1 MKNIRIIICIILFMF
16 ISVISIYSSTFL
28 LSSNYQYIHIK
39 QIIWY
44 SIGFVIIYLIYSRKK
59 EFFYKYDLVLYI
71 IGNLLLLL
79 VLFLGTE
86 TNGAK
91 AWFSIPGIG
100 SFQPSEFMKIVLI
113 IVLAKQL
120 SNYSSMKKTFKNEFM
135 IIIKCF
141 ILVLI
146 PSILTFLEPDTGN
159 VIIYFVILITMLFVF
174 GIRYRWFIISFIII
188 GSLVSIFL
196 YLYFKQKDTF
206 INIFG
211 TNFFYR
217 MDRIL
222 DWKNKEG
229 MQLENALAAT
239 GSAPLYGYGI
249 GKTPI
254 YFPESQNDFISSII
268 ISNFGYVLS
277 IVFMLITLFFDI
289 SLILIGTH
297 QKEVNKYLIS
307 GIIAVIIFQQIQN
320 IGMNI
325 GLLPITGVTLPFIS
339 YGGSSLISY
348 MILIGLIFNVNKKVH
363 NK

>member
-1 MKNIRIIICIILFMF
+1 MKNIKIIIFIILFG
-16 ISVISIYSSTFL
+16 ILSVISIYSSTFI
-28 LSSNYQYIHIK
+28 LSSNYKYIHIK

-44 SIGFVIIYLIYSRKK
+44 LIGFVIIFIIYKKKK
-59 EFFYKYDLVLYI
+59 EFFYKYDILLYI
-71 IGNLLLLL
+71 MGNLLLLL
-79 VLFLGTE
+79 LLFFGTK

-91 AWFSIPGIG
+91 AWFTVPGIG

-120 SNYSSMKKTFKNEFM
+120 SKYSSLKKTFKNEFM

-196 YLYFKQKDTF
+196 YLYFKQKNTF
-206 INIFG
+206 ISIFG

-239 GSAPLYGYGI
+239 GSAPFWGYGI

-268 ISNFGYVLS
+268 ISNFGYVFS
-277 IVFMLITLFFDI
+277 IVFLLITLLFDI
-289 SLILIGTH
+289 LLIITGTH
-297 QKEVNKYLIS
+297 QKKVNKYLIS
-307 GIIAVIIFQQIQN
+307 GIIAVIIFQQVQN

-348 MILIGLIFNVNKKVH
+348 LILIGLVLNIEKKEY
-363 NK
+363 

>member
-1 MKNIRIIICIILFMF
+1 MKNIKIIICIIIFML
-16 ISVISIYSSTFL
+16 ISVVSIYSSTFL

-44 SIGFVIIYLIYSRKK
+44 LIGFVIIYLLYSRKK
-59 EFFYKYDLVLYI
+59 EFFYKYDLILYI

-79 VLFLGTE
+79 VLFIGTE
-86 TNGAK
+86 SNGAK
-91 AWFSIPGIG
+91 AWFFIPGIG
-100 SFQPSEFMKIVLI
+100 SFQPSEFMKIILI

-120 SNYSSMKKTFKNEFM
+120 CNYNNLKKSFKNELM

-159 VIIYFVILITMLFVF
+159 VIIYFVIFVTMIFVF
-174 GIRYRWFIISFIII
+174 GIRYRWFIISLIII
-188 GSLVSIFL
+188 CSLVSIFL
-196 YLYFKQKDTF
+196 YLYFNKKNIF
-206 INIFG
+206 INLFG

-229 MQLENALAAT
+229 MQLENALAAS
-239 GSAPLYGYGI
+239 GSAPLFGYGI

-268 ISNFGYVLS
+268 ISNFGFIFS
-277 IVFMLITLFFDI
+277 TIFMLFTLLFDI
-289 SLILIGTH
+289 LLIIIGTK
-297 QKEVNKYLIS
+297 QKDINKYLIS
-307 GIIAVIIFQQIQN
+307 GILGVIIYQQIQN

-348 MILIGLIFNVNKKVH
+348 MILIGLIFNINKK
-363 NK
+363 KT